1 MKNSWLMFLAACLLL
16 VSACQQKPI
25 ERAARGS
32 LAPAEENVVVT
43 SYCQSCHLH
52 ASFEEAPHV
61 EKQQLRYDEK
71 SPLRTASQC
80 LACHVVRPETFFKK
94 ELRSTRFPHGVLV
107 DIAKIPKPKPTPR
120 LKREKG
126 EEPAP
131 RQEAPPPAVK
141 KEKKQ
146 KKRWYFLYL
155 F

>member
-1 MKNSWLMFLAACLLL
+1 MKNSWLMLLAACLLL

-61 EKQQLRYDEK
+61 EKQQLRYDGK

-120 LKREKG
+120 LKREQG